1 MDNQKTVQE
10 IKLISRKHFDVNGV
24 KEVENFDEENVTLR
38 TVCGLLSVDGKGLKI
53 SVLDIDKGIV
63 SLDGRI
69 DAVYFSDEVQEKKRG
84 LFGRLLR

>member
-24 KEVENFDEENVTLR
+24 KEVESFDEENVTLR